1 MSLERLVLHSSKP
14 TTYES
19 ALIAGFILAFGSQI
33 HSSYLTYFR
42 FIFLTKINYSRRKV
56 LTSIKSGTFSL
67 QDHFL
72 PGNLSAAGKT
82 LQDSFIRY
90 SKNQSYICSAI
101 HLQISNWLEMTED
114 LENYTAIL
122 WEWLQWGKKITI
134 ETISSEI
141 RKPRKFGD
149 QAVEVVMEYI
159 VTLFS

>member
-1 MSLERLVLHSSKP
+1 MSLEHLVLHSSKP

-19 ALIAGFILAFGSQI
+19 VLIAGFTLAFGSQI

-42 FIFLTKINYSRRKV
+42 FISLTKIDHSRRKV
-56 LTSIKSGTFSL
+56 LKSIKSDTFGL

-72 PGNLSAAGKT
+72 PGNLSATGKT
-82 LQDSFIRY
+82 LEDSFIRY
-90 SKNQSYICSAI
+90 SKNQSCICSAI

-149 QAVEVVMEYI
+149 QAVEVVVEYI